1 MNDGKTCLPDWE
13 AMYRSACQELEK
25 GKYENAEL
33 REENRYLKNELMSIR
48 AIKQTVEVI
57 LGGSSVSKAK

>member
-13 AMYRSACQELEK
+13 SMYHRACDELEK
-25 GKYENAEL
+25 SKYENAEL
-33 REENRYLKNELMSIR
+33 REENRRLKRAVESLQ

-57 LGGSSVSKAK
+57 FGRKFNG